1 MRLLRLVPILLV
13 LLAWSTP
20 AAADATA
27 FIGTTTTPS
36 SRTVSGF
43 AVGAG
48 LLIVGFEFEYANT
61 RENQEELAPRLR
73 TGVGNVLLQTPIEIA
88 GMQLYF
94 TTGGGGYR
102 ETLGSRQETNF
113 AVNTGGGAK
122 IGLAGPLR
130 ARVDY
135 RVFKLSGSPLHSTVH
150 RLYVG
155 LNLKF

>member
-1 MRLLRLVPILLV
+1 MRLLRLVLT
-13 LLAWSTP
+13 LLALLAYSTP

-27 FIGTTTTPS
+27 FVGTTTTPS

-43 AVGAG
+43 AIGAG
-48 LLIVGFEFEYANT
+48 LIIVGFEFEYANS
-61 RENQEELAPRLR
+61 RENEEELAPRLR

-88 GMQLYF
+88 RMQFYF
-94 TTGGGGYR
+94 TTGGGAYR
-102 ETLGSRQETNF
+102 ETLGTRQETNF
-113 AVNTGGGAK
+113 AANTGGGVK

-135 RVFKLSGSPLHSTVH
+135 RVFKLNGSPLHSTVN